1 MSGRRKVPVLKIF
14 RWVLLWA
21 LCILALCL
29 IPGSSLPE
37 WDWFS
42 LLDLDK
48 LVHAGM
54 FGALTVL
61 LADALRKRDNLSRYV
76 LMAFL
81 LSVTYGIA
89 TELMQGLE
97 AMGRRTD
104 PGDVVANTI
113 GALIGVVYVRWRER
127 RKKPVLPLAFLR

>member
-1 MSGRRKVPVLKIF
+1 MLKIF
-14 RWVLLWA
+14 RWALLWA
-21 LCILALCL
+21 LCILVLCL
-29 IPGSSLPE
+29 IPGSTLPE

-54 FGALTVL
+54 FGTLTVL
-61 LADALRKRDNLSRYV
+61 LADALRKRDGLSRYV

-113 GALIGVVYVRWRER
+113 GALIGVLYVRWREG
-127 RKKPVLPLAFLR
+127 RKKPVLPFAFLR

>member
-1 MSGRRKVPVLKIF
+1 MLKIF
-14 RWVLLWA
+14 RWALLWA
-21 LCILALCL
+21 LCILVLCL
-29 IPGSSLPE
+29 IPGQALPE

-54 FGALTVL
+54 FGVLAVL
-61 LADALRKRDNLSRYV
+61 LADALRKRDGLSRYV
-76 LMAFL
+76 LMGCL
-81 LSVTYGIA
+81 LSIAYGVA

-104 PGDVVANTI
+104 PSDVVANTV
-113 GALIGVVYVRWRER
+113 GALIGVLYVRWRQR
-127 RKKPVLPLAFLR
+127 AGKAIVPVAFMR